1 MKEENINNVIVIT
14 ADMNDF
20 SIDKKFDRVVSI
32 EMFEH
37 MRNYQ
42 VLLERISNWLVDDG
56 KLFVH
61 IFTHKDLVYPFRR
74 QWGWGLDGQ
83 RIF

>member
-1 MKEENINNVIVIT
+1 
-14 ADMNDF
+14 MNDF

-61 IFTHKDLVYPFRR
+61 IFTHKDLVYPFEDS
-74 QWGWGLDGQ
+74 GDGDWMA
-83 RIF
+83 REFLAGE

>member
-1 MKEENINNVIVIT
+1 MTSLLI
-14 ADMNDF
+14 
-20 SIDKKFDRVVSI
+20 KKFDRVVSI

-61 IFTHKDLVYPFRR
+61 IFTHKDLVYPFEDS
-74 QWGWGLDGQ
+74 GDGDWMA
-83 RIF
+83 REFLAGE

>member
-1 MKEENINNVIVIT
+1 
-14 ADMNDF
+14 
-20 SIDKKFDRVVSI
+20 
-32 EMFEH
+32 

-61 IFTHKDLVYPFRR
+61 IFTHKDLVYPFEDS
-74 QWGWGLDGQ
+74 GDGDWMA
-83 RIF
+83 REFLVGE